1 MNKFILLLSFFAVHG
16 LTAQTVT
23 GDWFYVPGDSFS
35 SLQATNGDTAE
46 IPSSGVD
53 QIWDYS
59 TLVGLAGGTNDLVDP
74 SVMTQSDSFPNATV
88 ATGVPG
94 VAEIYYANTGD
105 TLLIDGIY
113 QNIQGELF
121 INYLPGQGELLATAP
136 LSFSDTLNH
145 TIRGGVQFAGMSAD
159 ILAVQQL
166 SYNGIG
172 EVRLPTGDTIG
183 GVAYLKTEVFSPDGL
198 ALANV
203 HLLLKNSFANPLIQ
217 VTENFDPNTG
227 ATTRGVFW
235 QSDFDTTT
243 STDLS
248 LIHI

>member
-1 MNKFILLLSFFAVHG
+1 
-16 LTAQTVT
+16 
-23 GDWFYVPGDSFS
+23 
-35 SLQATNGDTAE
+35 
-46 IPSSGVD
+46 
-53 QIWDYS
+53 
-59 TLVGLAGGTNDLVDP
+59 
-74 SVMTQSDSFPNATV
+74 
-88 ATGVPG
+88 
-94 VAEIYYANTGD
+94 
-105 TLLIDGIY
+105 
-113 QNIQGELF
+113 
-121 INYLPGQGELLATAP
+121 
-136 LSFSDTLNH
+136 
-145 TIRGGVQFAGMSAD
+145 MSAD

-243 STDLS
+243 STDDENQLNFTVTS
-248 LIHI
+248 EGNGRVLINSGQEIDANIQLINMNGQVVQTNQEFIQRGENTIDFSNVESSGQYVVFIVDREKGEFSSHRIAIVK